1 MFRFQ
6 RLMTMQGHACAAVA
20 QAILQRRK
28 YHHNPRFERTFSYLE
43 NSLNLLEQQKPG
55 NSSVMALRHLLTNL
69 RGVDSQLKGLTAEQT
84 QLPAEKMQEDARLSN
99 ENLQGLRDIWARVR
113 QNLTPRSALFRHAI
127 RMSLLLCAGYA
138 IILTFDLTRGY
149 WIMLTSLFVCQPNYS
164 ATRRRLML
172 RIVGTLAGILIGLP
186 IMYFVPS
193 YEGQLILMVLSG

>member
-1 MFRFQ
+1 
-6 RLMTMQGHACAAVA
+6 
-20 QAILQRRK
+20 
-28 YHHNPRFERTFSYLE
+28 
-43 NSLNLLEQQKPG
+43 
-55 NSSVMALRHLLTNL
+55 MALRHLLTNL